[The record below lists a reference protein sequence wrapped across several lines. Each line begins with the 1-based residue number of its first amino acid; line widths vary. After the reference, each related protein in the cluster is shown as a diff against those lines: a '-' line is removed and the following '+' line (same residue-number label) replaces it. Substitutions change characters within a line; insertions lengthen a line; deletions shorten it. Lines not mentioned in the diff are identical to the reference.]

1 MPCCRSISYF
11 IAATCVSLKYWC
23 VKRICAY
30 ANDLSKKT
38 LMPFR
43 YMLRE
48 SKALRFF
55 KNARVP
61 PSVLLSPIHLTVAM
75 YHRSYESA
83 KKKRRR
89 KKKKKKEKEKIIKTW
104 NNWYCYIPRLSLN
117 KTGTAIGWFLL
128 TWPWLKSTVS
138 RSWYIKQRTPLRI
151 HYSTWSKHVG
161 KGLDRRRKKHWRVL
175 PVFFFVTEHNNTN
188 MKPQAKTQRFSK
200 LSQRN
205 NGS

>member
-117 KTGTAIGWFLL
+117 KTGTAIGWFLV

-138 RSWYIKQRTPLRI
+138 RSWYIKQCTPLRI
-151 HYSTWSKHVG
+151 HYSTWSEHSG
-161 KGLDRRRKKHWRVL
+161 KWRDKRR
-175 PVFFFVTEHNNTN
+175 ENT
-188 MKPQAKTQRFSK
+188 ASFLFREWTQ
-200 LSQRN
+200 QH
-205 NGS
+205 

>member
-1 MPCCRSISYF
+1 MPGLQKQTNKQMPCCRSISYF

-83 KKKRRR
+83 KKKEEEKKNW
-89 KKKKKKEKEKIIKTW
+89 KKKKK
-104 NNWYCYIPRLSLN
+104 R
-117 KTGTAIGWFLL
+117 
-128 TWPWLKSTVS
+128 
-138 RSWYIKQRTPLRI
+138 
-151 HYSTWSKHVG
+151 
-161 KGLDRRRKKHWRVL
+161 
-175 PVFFFVTEHNNTN
+175 
-188 MKPQAKTQRFSK
+188 
-200 LSQRN
+200 
-205 NGS
+205 